1 MASFCAASE
10 KAEGERVPAAF
21 FQRGNV
27 VVKEEIHFAMAQLDS
42 RNHRGTFLVLDY
54 FSRENLP
61 SSCLILDSVI
71 SVFPRFEGEFVDVW
85 TTCNVIKSR
94 ANDGVT

>member
-1 MASFCAASE
+1 MAASE

-21 FQRGNV
+21 FHRENAV
-27 VVKEEIHFAMAQLDS
+27 VRKEIHFAMES
-42 RNHRGTFLVLDY
+42 RSHRGTFPSIILTYRVRAR
-54 FSRENLP
+54 FSWLGN
-61 SSCLILDSVI
+61 I
-71 SVFPRFEGEFVDVW
+71 VFPRYESEFVDVW